1 MYVLS
6 ESRSGYMYNLVIYY
20 GKETLL
26 SVIPGKNHKTNIV
39 MTLMEPLSNM
49 GYDLYVDRFCTSPEL
64 ATELLRIG
72 STITG
77 TVMSNRRNM
86 PAKV

>member
-1 MYVLS
+1 MLS

-26 SVIPGKNHKTNIV
+26 SVIPGKNHTTNIV

-49 GYDLYVDRFCTSPEL
+49 GYNLYVDRFYTSPEL
-64 ATELLRIG
+64 ATELLCIG